1 MSAMQE
7 SRCIIE
13 NKSADVIQYPRLKA
27 DGTPDLRYGS
37 KRKVGTREST
47 KMECLYERDEII
59 AIYNIFQDRIENATS
74 LTKEMIAR
82 RNLTMLVCA
91 INVGLRGGDFCSLK
105 WSDIFDRN
113 WDYKTSADYVPEKT
127 NKRDEDG
134 NITKAKHIELSWNND
149 FETALSEWLIWLNS
163 YDAKQELDD
172 YIFKSQKSSYLGS
185 KRWWKI
191 MEDTRKEAGIKQK
204 IGTHGLRKTMAH
216 QYIKNA
222 PDKSQALLEVS
233 SQLGHSD
240 LRVTERYAC
249 LEKKNIEAGKQRMSF
264 IYDK

>member
-7 SRCIIE
+7 SRCIME
-13 NKSADVIQYPRLKA
+13 NKSADVIQYPHLKT

-37 KRKVGTREST
+37 KQKVGTREST
-47 KMECLYERDEII
+47 KMECLYERDDII
-59 AIYNIFQDRIENATS
+59 AIYKIFQDRIENASS
-74 LTKEMIAR
+74 LSKEKIAR
-82 RNLTMLVCA
+82 RNLTMFVCA

-105 WSDIFDRN
+105 WSDIFDKN
-113 WDYKTSADYVPEKT
+113 WEYKASADYVPEKT
-127 NKRDEDG
+127 IKRDEDG
-134 NITKAKHIELSWNND
+134 IIIKTKHIELSWNND
-149 FETALSEWLIWLNS
+149 FEIALSEWLSWLNN
-163 YDAKQELDD
+163 YDTDQKLND
-172 YIFKSQKSSYLGS
+172 YIFKSQKSEYLGS
-185 KRWWKI
+185 KEWWKI
-191 MEDTRKEAGIKQK
+191 MEDGRREAGLKQK

-216 QYIKNA
+216 QYIANA

-240 LRVTERYAC
+240 LRITERYAC